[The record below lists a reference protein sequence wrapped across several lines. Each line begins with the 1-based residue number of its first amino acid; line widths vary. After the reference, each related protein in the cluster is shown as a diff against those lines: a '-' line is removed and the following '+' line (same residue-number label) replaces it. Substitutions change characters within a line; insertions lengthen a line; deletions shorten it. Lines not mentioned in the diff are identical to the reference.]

1 MPKEAPFAIG
11 YVFEGKPHDYL
22 PDVVGTL
29 TDGRLFI
36 AEAGLEDEKREARQQ
51 AKAEA
56 ARRLASIQHGVYW
69 LGTEQ
74 TLP

>member
-1 MPKEAPFAIG
+1 MCAAKEG

-29 TDGRLFI
+29 SDGRLFI

-51 AKAEA
+51 AKAEV
-56 ARRLASIQHGVYW
+56 ARRLLNQ
-69 LGTEQ
+69 
-74 TLP
+74 